1 MRHFVKVMSISIMY
15 MSILIYVQNIIQDY
29 LEIRDGEE
37 RELE

>member
-1 MRHFVKVMSISIMY
+1 MRHLVKVMSIFIMY

-37 RELE
+37 REIE